1 MFSTFKQK
9 LLLGV
14 YIFIVLSI
22 PVGAYLMS
30 QKQTV
35 KSSASEEKN
44 KTTAKSSPK
53 PTSSASGKQTL
64 LDLAKKNLAT
74 QSANPS
80 PSPEASSPT
89 IASSFGPTLFVKAKL
104 EGRSSNQ
111 STKLFVGIIEGTLS
125 SNPKYLLN
133 FSVNL
138 PSSGEY
144 SGLSLAGLT
153 VGSTYTALVKGQAQL
168 ATAVSF
174 NMSPTETK
182 LNSGSAVS
190 LTSGDLNDDNTIN
203 SADLGIMKNALGAT
217 SNSRNWYEIAD
228 INKDGVINIIDYS
241 ILYKNM
247 GKSGDSGIWVSPI
260 ATSSAQLKEN
270 LPVGSPDS
278 PQGYWIWVPNI
289 NP

>member
-1 MFSTFKQK
+1 MFSTFKLK
-9 LLLGV
+9 LLLAL
-14 YIFIVLSI
+14 YIFIIISI
-22 PVGAYLMS
+22 PTGAYLVS
-30 QKQTV
+30 QRQTI

-44 KTTAKSSPK
+44 KTVAKSSPK
-53 PTSSASGKQTL
+53 PTSQTSSKQTL

-74 QSANPS
+74 PSATPS

-89 IASSFGPTLFVKAKL
+89 IATSFGPTIFVKVKL
-104 EGRSSNQ
+104 EGRNSNQ

-174 NMSPTETK
+174 TMSPTETK

-203 SADLGIMKNALGAT
+203 STDLGIMKSALGAT
-217 SNSRNWYEIAD
+217 SSSRNWYEIAD

-247 GKSGDSGIWVSPI
+247 GKSGDSGVWVSPI
-260 ATSSAQLKEN
+260 PSATSSAQLKEN

-278 PQGYWIWVPNI
+278 PQGYWIWVPK
-289 NP
+289 